1 MLVTTLEELRL
12 YSPANALDNIQTISG
27 YLDSSEHDFLEDKLG
42 TPLYESLL
50 ENYRNLVNSNGI
62 STFIDDILSNNPLSP
77 YQQLLSLAQRCITFD
92 ALGRSIDMQAISV
105 NGSGVNVSTADNYGK
120 AEEKTIQ
127 AYKATCYRESHAA
140 VNRLLTTL
148 ESWVKIEKPK
158 ENAKENSDTEKA
170 KIAEL
175 WQKSRYYYLAASLII
190 PSAEVLQEYLNIYD
204 NREKF
209 ITMLPDLRY
218 IQEDIVAPVIG
229 EDLLEKLIDT
239 ATKGTQEKLLLRI
252 IHYLRKATA
261 RHLESRTMA
270 IKVGDPR
277 KEQAHD
283 EAVALLSS
291 CAEYIKV
298 HQQDF
303 LEDWTEVLKLS
314 PLYIPVATESSNKN
328 TFENN
333 QDGNVIFVTPSLN

>member
-12 YSPANALDNIQTISG
+12 YSPANALDNIQAISG

-50 ENYRNLVNSNGI
+50 EYYRNLANSNGI
-62 STFIDDILSNNPLSP
+62 STFINDILSNNPLSP

-105 NGSGVNVSTADNYGK
+105 NGSGVNVTTAENYGK
-120 AEEKTIQ
+120 ADDKTIQ

-148 ESWVKIEKPK
+148 EGWVKVEKPK

-175 WQKSRYYYLAASLII
+175 WQKSRYYYLAASLIV

-229 EDLLEKLIDT
+229 EDLLDKLIDT

-261 RHLESRTMA
+261 RHLESRTMV

-277 KEQAHD
+277 KEQAHN

-303 LEDWTEVLKLS
+303 LEDWAEVLKLS
-314 PLYIPVATESSNKN
+314 PLYIPVATESPNKT

>member
-50 ENYRNLVNSNGI
+50 EYYRNLANNNGI
-62 STFIDDILSNNPLSP
+62 STFINDILSNNPLTP

-120 AEEKTIQ
+120 ADDKTIQ

-158 ENAKENSDTEKA
+158 ENTKENSDTEKA

-229 EDLLEKLIDT
+229 EDLLDKLIDT

-277 KEQAHD
+277 KEQAHN

-303 LEDWTEVLKLS
+303 REDWVEVLKLS
-314 PLYIPVATESSNKN
+314 PLYIPIATESPNKT